1 MARLEWVK
9 QRLENWALWKE
20 RGDSSGLGYPSQS
33 AFLRESVDCG
43 RSFEAMLMSTVDEIE
58 ATKTDEAVESLLGS
72 KPHLYRT
79 ITLIYLE
86 GRSIRQTAE
95 AMCKAE
101 STVKANLGHADHAVA
116 AYLQAKREEAER
128 AASAPK

>member
-20 RGDSSGLGYPSQS
+20 RGDCSGLGYPSQS
-33 AFLRESVDCG
+33 AFLREAVDCG

-86 GRSIRQTAE
+86 GMSIRQTAE
-95 AMCKAE
+95 DMCKAE
-101 STVKANLGHADHAVA
+101 STVKANLAHADHAIA
-116 AYLQAKREEAER
+116 AVLQAKREEAER
-128 AASAPK
+128 VAAARK